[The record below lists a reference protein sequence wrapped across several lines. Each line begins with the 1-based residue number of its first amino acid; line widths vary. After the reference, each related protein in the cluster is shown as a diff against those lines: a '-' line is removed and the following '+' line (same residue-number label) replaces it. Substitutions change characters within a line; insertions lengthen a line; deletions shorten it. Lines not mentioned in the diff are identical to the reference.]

1 MKEKKY
7 YIQYKIVLK
16 LKKKRLLQRAFH
28 FKSDIILE
36 C

>member
-7 YIQYKIVLK
+7 YIQYKIVLI
-16 LKKKRLLQRAFH
+16 LKKRLLQRAFH

>member
-1 MKEKKY
+1 MKEKKNTIY
-7 YIQYKIVLK
+7 NIK
-16 LKKKRLLQRAFH
+16 LFLNLKKRLLQRAFH